1 MSCEGTLLFGSLL
14 MSLVTL
20 VGGALFYMRPDGVM
34 ALLILLFWSGGCGSG
49 SLWLH
54 WCYLLLV
61 TLSTLQLLIWSL
73 KSSIPLNQAWH
84 FMALS
89 ALRTVGYSCSS
100 LPSCLEKA
108 LLRARVIWA
117 QKRSGS
123 CIDGLCS
130 IRRSQT
136 GCHRSVVMNPGSQIS
151 RPCFRSP
158 DRRSW
163 H

>member
-14 MSLVTL
+14 MSLVAL

-73 KSSIPLNQAWH
+73 KLSITPNQAWH
-84 FMALS
+84 FMALP
-89 ALRTVGYSCSS
+89 ALRTVCYSCSS
-100 LPSCLEKA
+100 LPSCLEK
-108 LLRARVIWA
+108 
-117 QKRSGS
+117 RS
-123 CIDGLCS
+123 
-130 IRRSQT
+130 
-136 GCHRSVVMNPGSQIS
+136 
-151 RPCFRSP
+151 
-158 DRRSW
+158 
-163 H
+163 